1 VSDVNDLI
9 DRMERAVAIYARI
22 VEIQKAD
29 PVEGVN
35 LDDAAKKMRWAIRDI
50 ARKIWMLEK

>member
-1 VSDVNDLI
+1 MSDVNDLI

-22 VEIQKAD
+22 VEIRKAD
-29 PVEGVN
+29 PDEAVT

-50 ARKIWMLEK
+50 ARKIWMSEK

>member
-1 VSDVNDLI
+1 MSDVNDLI

-22 VEIQKAD
+22 VELQKAD

-35 LDDAAKKMRWAIRDI
+35 LDDAAKRCGGRYAT
-50 ARKIWMLEK
+50 

>member
-1 VSDVNDLI
+1 
-9 DRMERAVAIYARI
+9 MERAVEIYARI

-29 PVEGVN
+29 PDQAVT

-50 ARKIWMLEK
+50 ARKIWMSEK